1 MNILAAMEKRP
12 GLSHIS
18 WQHHDINYNQAHI
31 KFSSALLNCDQI
43 WCSLCHYITITPL
56 HLWWYQGWSPWGRE
70 SDGILISDS
79 DLILISHSSL
89 TPSPGHHN
97 LLITSQQ
104 RRRYHKFLRS
114 IQNMSSLKRSLSCL
128 FSLDTNTGRTNWCL
142 KVSWI
147 TTERAGRGGDRDVIK
162 ITLDRSSNYTQFTRW
177 GQASSLL
184 QCYSVKALKMFPGHS
199 LWPGIRWQSQSD
211 QIRSS
216 SESGFTKIILTLQI

>member
-1 MNILAAMEKRP
+1 MFIMSLHYHYTATSVM
-12 GLSHIS
+12 IS
-18 WQHHDINYNQAHI
+18 E
-31 KFSSALLNCDQI
+31 
-43 WCSLCHYITITPL
+43 
-56 HLWWYQGWSPWGRE
+56 GWSPWGRE

-104 RRRYHKFLRS
+104 RYHKFLRS

-128 FSLDTNTGRTNWCL
+128 FSLAANTGRTNWCL

-147 TTERAGRGGDRDVIK
+147 TAGRAGRGGDRDVIK

-177 GQASSLL
+177 GQASSML

-211 QIRSS
+211 IRSS